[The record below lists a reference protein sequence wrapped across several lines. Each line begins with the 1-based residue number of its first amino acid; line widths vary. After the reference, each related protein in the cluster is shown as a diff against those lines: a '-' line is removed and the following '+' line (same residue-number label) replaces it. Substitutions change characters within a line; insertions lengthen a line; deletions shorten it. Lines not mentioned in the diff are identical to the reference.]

1 MVSSFFLLFIHLFL
15 FITVFSLR
23 MYLTSEPSGP
33 THHHHA
39 DADHTTTHTHTP
51 SRTYELQPTNTN
63 NTKEPELTGA
73 Y

>member
-39 DADHTTTHTHTP
+39 DADHTTTHTHTH
-51 SRTYELQPTNTN
+51 TL
-63 NTKEPELTGA
+63 
-73 Y
+73 